1 VTNIGAHLL
10 CTHFHNLR
18 QSNNLCHAAEEDS
31 SARGCTATTGHK
43 PGYNLSSRSQ
53 KPEKKGYQL
62 NTPGGAAGP
71 RDQEPGSHSSA
82 GTKKKGEDGLTDRPS
97 EEDR

>member
-18 QSNNLCHAAEEDS
+18 QSNNLCHVAEEDS

-43 PGYNLSSRSQ
+43 PGDDLSSRSQ
-53 KPEKKGYQL
+53 KRKATSSTLQEEEL
-62 NTPGGAAGP
+62 
-71 RDQEPGSHSSA
+71 DQEIRNLEVIHQQVQR
-82 GTKKKGEDGLTDRPS
+82 KKGEDGLTDRPS